1 MADQPLIHVVDDDAS
16 MRRALE
22 RLLRSANFRVEV
34 FSSAH
39 EFLGRR
45 RPGGGCLLLDLR
57 MPGMTGLELQQR
69 LVSTDPGLPVILI
82 TAHATERS
90 RQQALAAGASGV
102 LNKPFEDRE
111 LLEAVERAIG
121 GARPAGS

>member
-1 MADQPLIHVVDDDAS
+1 VADQPLIYVVDDDAS

-45 RPGGGCLLLDLR
+45 RPGGGCLLLDVR

-69 LVSTDPGLPVILI
+69 LVLTQPDLPVVLI
-82 TAHATERS
+82 TAHGNERL
-90 RQQALAAGASGV
+90 RHRALESGASAF
-102 LNKPFEDRE
+102 LQKPFEDRE

-121 GARPAGS
+121 GARPTGP

>member
-1 MADQPLIHVVDDDAS
+1 
-16 MRRALE
+16 
-22 RLLRSANFRVEV
+22 
-34 FSSAH
+34 
-39 EFLGRR
+39 
-45 RPGGGCLLLDLR
+45 

-82 TAHATERS
+82 TAHASDRS
-90 RQQALAAGASGV
+90 RQQALAAGASAF

-121 GARPAGS
+121 GARPAGP